1 MGAVVPVVLPSV
13 AVSVSVSPGFTVFVE
28 NKRDADDEPS
38 EHERQ

>member
-1 MGAVVPVVLPSV
+1 MGAVVLFPLSSV
-13 AVSVSVSPGFTVFVE
+13 AVSVSPGFTMFVE